1 MVNVHVLSGT
11 PVINAFRGFL
21 TFQDASKALILLKV
35 RFAVVPLHLG
45 CGDWSQG
52 LVRMAFTLGAAG
64 FSLWQ
69 KDVWSFPL
77 FSPIGLTFPSPPPA
91 VHPLKWTAV
100 VCTQVLLTY
109 FIS

>member
-1 MVNVHVLSGT
+1 MHVLSGT
-11 PVINAFRGFL
+11 SVINAFRGFL

-52 LVRMAFTLGAAG
+52 MVRMAFTLGAAG
-64 FSLWQ
+64 LSLWQ
-69 KDVWSFPL
+69 KDAWNFPL
-77 FSPIGLTFPSPPPA
+77 FSPMGLTSPFFCP
-91 VHPLKWTAV
+91 VHPLKWTTV